1 MMLQTEP
8 PIRSRSRHV
17 APFAVLSFFACFLL
31 ALAGHGLQPAPREI
45 GKLTISSRDAGTA
58 TLPRQGVPVRIAS
71 ASDRDHA
78 KTPMAAG
85 GLMLPL
91 AAVADIAVAAA
102 GNLIG
107 KVSHRPTVELANY
120 PRGPPHGASQV

>member
-1 MMLQTEP
+1 
-8 PIRSRSRHV
+8 
-17 APFAVLSFFACFLL
+17 VLSFFACFLL

-78 KTPMAAG
+78 KTPMAGG
-85 GLMLPL
+85 GLGLPL
-91 AAVADIAVAAA
+91 AAVAIITVAAA
-102 GNLIG
+102 SNLTG
-107 KVSHRPTVELANY
+107 TFSCRSTVKVAHY
-120 PRGPPHGASQV
+120 PRGPPLGGARG